1 MKFEIILSILFLI
14 TACKQQGSYN
24 TINGKSLFPGSR
36 PNAFGEEFN
45 DFFLK
50 FRKDSLFQVQRI
62 DNPLSILLSDENTIY
77 ETKKVIKY
85 VSFNQIDW
93 DVNISYRSVEVAK
106 DTINVILEGL
116 DTGVYIEH
124 IFVKRDNQWHLC
136 VIKNFS
142 D

>member
-1 MKFEIILSILFLI
+1 MKFEIILSIIFLI
-14 TACKQQGSYN
+14 ASCKQQGSYN
-24 TINGKSLFPGSR
+24 TINGKSSFPSSQ
-36 PNAFGEEFN
+36 PNTLDEEFD

-62 DNPLSILLSDENTIY
+62 DNPLSILLSDENSIY
-77 ETKKVIKY
+77 ETKQVIKY
-85 VSFNQIDW
+85 VSFSQLDW
-93 DVNISYRSVEVAK
+93 DVNISYESVEVSK
-106 DTINVILEGL
+106 DTMNVILEGI

-124 IFVKRDNQWHLC
+124 IFVRRDNQWHLC